1 MCYNNYRITLTFEV
15 ENVLLRT
22 LVVKR
27 NAGRGTPAKRQYEPL
42 RSIGAVFL
50 CENSINSAFCRNA
63 RRFFIARKEKSM
75 RRIIEFLEEH
85 AETMIAGAIG
95 GLASAVILLTISG

>member
-1 MCYNNYRITLTFEV
+1 MQKFNKFS
-15 ENVLLRT
+15 VLH
-22 LVVKR
+22 
-27 NAGRGTPAKRQYEPL
+27 
-42 RSIGAVFL
+42 SH
-50 CENSINSAFCRNA
+50 A

-95 GLASAVILLTISG
+95 GLALAVILLTISG